1 MVRALLFLRTHSLV
15 NAVRVQLRKLRQPKA
30 LLGFAFL
37 ATYFWFFFFRRGNGS
52 IATLWAPGAPQASLI
67 PMLIPLI
74 PTALLAFAWIAPG
87 DEPAIP
93 FKESEILFLFT
104 APWRRRALI
113 VYKIAA
119 SLFGSFFSAFFFA
132 LLFTGRLLFSPRGL
146 LILFAWV
153 VLVGAIALHRMASS
167 LTLHRLSRAGVAKP
181 MRRRLLAAAGIAVVA
196 VAILQLRSHLP
207 ELAAAQDPA
216 TWVRQVIGL
225 WPLSW
230 LLVPARIL
238 LFPFSAAPLAALGTG
253 VAIIGILAAW
263 ILVLECPFEEA
274 SVNAAGRAAAR
285 LATMQ
290 RTGRF
295 SFTSRPKQGRRE
307 PFPLARARTPELAFL
322 WKNLIASG
330 KLWLS
335 PRTWAL
341 TAAALV
347 ALVAVLSHLMG
358 NTYWKAGGAIATLGT
373 ITMWYGLIQGPL
385 ITRLDLRQDL
395 GNLDILRTY
404 PLPGWR
410 IMAGE
415 LLAPTAVLT
424 GIVWLGI
431 LAWYLGLHGH
441 QPPAL
446 SMVWFSPPMRIVIAG
461 AAAFATPFVLLAEF
475 IIPNLAATLFPSL
488 FRMLPGRA
496 RGLDQAGHRMLFGF
510 GQFAGL
516 ILILAGPALLG
527 WLATY
532 LTHFLLGAGPA
543 LITGTVLG
551 VVLLSAEIV
560 LGIWFLGLRFDKL
573 TPLSE

>member
-1 MVRALLFLRTHSLV
+1 MVRALLYLRTRTLLNV
-15 NAVRVQLRKLRQPKA
+15 VRVQLRKLRQPKA
-30 LLGFAFL
+30 LVGFAF
-37 ATYFWFFFFRRGNGS
+37 AAAYFWFFFFRRGNGS
-52 IATLWAPGAPQASLI
+52 VATLWAPGAPQASLI
-67 PMLIPLI
+67 PTILPLI
-74 PTALLAFAWIAPG
+74 PTILLAIAWIAPG

-113 VYKIAA
+113 LYKIAA
-119 SLFGSFFSAFFFA
+119 SLLSSFFSAFFFA

-146 LILFAWV
+146 LVLFAWV

-167 LTLHRLSRAGVAKP
+167 LTLHRLSRAGLAKP
-181 MRRRLLAAAGIAVVA
+181 MRRRLLTGAGLCLVA
-196 VAILQLRSHLP
+196 LAIFELRRHLP
-207 ELAAAQDPA
+207 ELSAAPDPA
-216 TWVRQVIGL
+216 AWVGRVVGL
-225 WPLSW
+225 WPISW
-230 LLVPARIL
+230 VLVPGRIL
-238 LFPFSAAPLAALGTG
+238 LYPFSAAPLAALGTG
-253 VAIIGILAAW
+253 VAIIAILAAW
-263 ILVLECPFEEA
+263 ILALECPFEEA
-274 SVNAAGRAAAR
+274 SVNAAGRVAAR

-295 SFTSRPKQGRRE
+295 SFGSQEKRSRRE
-307 PFPLARARTPELAFL
+307 PFPIARARTPELAFL

-330 KLWLS
+330 KLWLA

-341 TAAALV
+341 TAAAMVGLC
-347 ALVAVLSHLMG
+347 AVLTHLMG

-373 ITMWYGLIQGPL
+373 IGIWYGLIQGPL

-446 SMVWFSPPMRIVIAG
+446 SMVWFGPAMRVVISG
-461 AAAFATPFVLLAEF
+461 AAAFVTPFVLLVEF
-475 IIPNLAATLFPSL
+475 IIPNLAATLFPAL
-488 FRMLPGRA
+488 FRMAPGRA
-496 RGLDQAGHRMLFGF
+496 RGLDQMGHRMLFGF
-510 GQFAGL
+510 GQLAGL
-516 ILILAGPALLG
+516 LLILAAPVALG
-527 WLATY
+527 WLVTY
-532 LTHFLLGAGPA
+532 LFHFLLGAGPA
-543 LITGTVLG
+543 LITGTLIG
-551 VVLLSAEIV
+551 VIVLSAEAV
-560 LGIWFLGLRFDKL
+560 LGIWFLGTRFDRL
-573 TPLSE
+573 TPLAE